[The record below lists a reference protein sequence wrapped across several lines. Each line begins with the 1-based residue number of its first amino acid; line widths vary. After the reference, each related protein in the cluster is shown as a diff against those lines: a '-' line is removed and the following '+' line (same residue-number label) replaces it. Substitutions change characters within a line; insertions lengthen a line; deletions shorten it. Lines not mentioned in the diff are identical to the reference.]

1 MARIIA
7 YAQGT
12 LQIIQI
18 RFKLIAAGDHSISIF
33 VNFTNILDELT
44 SFNANKG
51 HFEKQPPFRSEKRNS
66 HEVW

>member
-18 RFKLIAAGDHSISIF
+18 RFKLIAEGDHSISIF
-33 VNFTNILDELT
+33 VNFTNILDGLT
-44 SFNANKG
+44 SFNANNG
-51 HFEKQPPFRSEKRNS
+51 HFGNQPSFRSK
-66 HEVW
+66 